1 MEKWR
6 CRQAQ
11 EEETRKKYKNMALL
25 FFPVHTDV
33 PDRCISKIWKKGE
46 GEGVGG
52 DPRGAEAPHPG
63 RCGLGLLGLSWTS
76 VLKYQLARGLEEIEE
91 KKAARAAEEEAEA
104 EAEAEEK
111 DRGTGGRIPVPE
123 GWCDFSSPVVRR
135 WFFFCGQVQ
144 WQRETWLKD
153 FKGFRDFY
161 IWRLAV
167 WLWISVCK
175 IGLRKAGDAHGFFLV
190 FLLFIKSD
198 YMWCKEDWVEWY
210 AVVSSI

>member
-1 MEKWR
+1 
-6 CRQAQ
+6 
-11 EEETRKKYKNMALL
+11 MALL

-123 GWCDFSSPVVRR
+123 G
-135 WFFFCGQVQ
+135 
-144 WQRETWLKD
+144 
-153 FKGFRDFY
+153 
-161 IWRLAV
+161 
-167 WLWISVCK
+167 
-175 IGLRKAGDAHGFFLV
+175 
-190 FLLFIKSD
+190 
-198 YMWCKEDWVEWY
+198 
-210 AVVSSI
+210 